1 MFTKHGLIDSLKFV
15 ALIAV
20 FILGMG
26 YALAAWTGP
35 ASAPPTCSDTV
46 GDPNYREG
54 CSPPLNVSNLRQYKG
69 KLGGTTGTLGT
80 YGLFHAANGIFISP
94 NPETASPPNP
104 TNDYNP
110 AYKLDVDGDA
120 QFRKNLYLPD
130 TSSPGKATP

>member
-1 MFTKHGLIDSLKFV
+1 MFAKHGLIDPLKFV

-54 CSPPLNVSNLRQYKG
+54 CSPPLNVSNSFQRKFGDLELGG
-69 KLGGTTGTLGT
+69 KLTVLDLIRSLG
-80 YGLFHAANGIFISP
+80 GIFISP
-94 NPETASPPNP
+94 NPVGV
-104 TNDYNP
+104 YNP
-110 AYKLDVDGDA
+110 AYKLDVDGKV
-120 QFRKNLYLPD
+120 RV
-130 TSSPGKATP
+130 SSLRQGV